1 MNKLVY
7 KTTQLGSVIDADEKA
22 GIVKGYASVFGNMD
36 SDGDIITAG
45 AYRKTISENRSRIK
59 YLYHHE
65 LEKPLGTMIHLD
77 EDQKG

>member
-36 SDGDIITAG
+36 SDA
-45 AYRKTISENRSRIK
+45 
-59 YLYHHE
+59 
-65 LEKPLGTMIHLD
+65 
-77 EDQKG
+77 Q